1 MPKTASPKVSAK
13 THIIINKAFT
23 HNLKGVTVAL
33 PRGKFIVITGL
44 SGSGKSSLAFDTL
57 YAEGQR
63 RYVESMSSY
72 ARQFMGKMD
81 KPPVESITGI
91 SPAVAIEQKVST
103 RTGRS
108 TVGTSTEIYDYL
120 RLLFARIGKTY
131 SPVSGEEVKR
141 DTVGDVSE
149 FIASLPVNT
158 RCLITSPVNAVRDR
172 TLAEQLE
179 VLKQQ
184 GYARVRLNGKTLRI
198 DDANPEAIP
207 AGAALEVVTD
217 RVVNK
222 PDDEENAARIADSAE
237 TAFFEGRGTCRI
249 TVLTDGG
256 EETRTF
262 TNRFERDGIEF
273 EIPSDH
279 FFSFNNPL
287 GACPVCEGFG
297 SVIGIDPD
305 AVIPDKKLSIYE
317 DAVAAWRGE
326 TMGEWK
332 RALISVADKFDF
344 PIHRPYRDLTAEQK
358 ELLWTGNKH
367 FRGLDAFFKHL
378 EAKSYKIQYRVMLSR
393 YRGKTICPDCKGSRL
408 RKETEYVKIDGHTLT
423 EILRLPV
430 SKSLVLVRELYL
442 NETDRQIA
450 KRLLTEIGSRLHFL
464 NETGLGYLS
473 LDRLSNSLSG
483 GESQRIKLAACLGSS
498 LVGSMYILDEP
509 SIGLHSHD
517 TRRLIGVLR
526 SLQKLG
532 NTVIV
537 VEHDEEIM
545 QAADEIIDI
554 GPGAGTHG
562 GEIVFQGNHEAL
574 LTAGNSLTADYLT
587 GRTQIPLPEKRR
599 KSKHFLTV
607 KGACENNLKNI
618 DVDFPLECLTAVTGV
633 SGSGKSTLVRD
644 ILYPALNRKLGGFGD
659 KPGDHDEVTGNLK
672 AIKAVEFVDQNPIG
686 KSSRSNPVTYVKAFD
701 EIRALFAAQ
710 KMSKVRNYK
719 PGHFSFNVKGGRC
732 ETCEGEGTVTIE
744 MQFMA
749 DIVLTC
755 DDCKGKRYKKDTLEV
770 KYRGKHIADILSM
783 TVSEAVAFFRED
795 EKNKTAVK
803 IAEKLTPLEKTG
815 LGYVQLGQA
824 SSTLSGGEAQR
835 TKLAA
840 FLAKGER
847 EPNTLFIF
855 DEPTTGLHFHD
866 VAKLLQS
873 FRELIYR
880 GHSVMVIEHNLDVIK
895 CADWVIDLGPEGGDK
910 GGDLVFTG
918 TPEALIS
925 CEASLTGKYL
935 SEKFR

>member
-1 MPKTASPKVSAK
+1 MPKTASPPVSAK
-13 THIIINKAFT
+13 THIIITKAFT

-63 RYVESMSSY
+63 RYVESLSAY

-149 FIASLPVNT
+149 FIASLPENT
-158 RCLITSPVNAVRDR
+158 RCLITAPVKAGRDR
-172 TLAEQLE
+172 TLAAQLE

-184 GYARVRLNGKTLRI
+184 GYARVRLSGKTERI
-198 DDANPEAIP
+198 DVVDFDTLPDEAE
-207 AGAALEVVTD
+207 LEVVID
-217 RVVNK
+217 RVVRK
-222 PDDEENAARIADSAE
+222 AGDEENAARIADSAE
-237 TAFFEGRGTCRI
+237 TAFFEGRGTCRV
-249 TVLTDGG
+249 TVIADGG

-287 GACPVCEGFG
+287 GACPTCEGFG

-332 RALISVADKFDF
+332 RALISVAEKFDF

-358 ELLWTGNKH
+358 NLLWTGNKH

-393 YRGKTICPDCKGSRL
+393 YRGKTKCPDCKGSRL

-423 EILRLPV
+423 EILGMPV
-430 SKSLVLVRELYL
+430 GRSLNLLRELKL
-442 NETDRQIA
+442 DDTDRQIA
-450 KRLLTEIGSRLHFL
+450 RRLLTEIDSRLHFL

-483 GESQRIKLAACLGSS
+483 GESQRIKLATCLGSS

-562 GEIVFQGNHEAL
+562 GEIVFQGNHEDL

-587 GRTQIPLPEKRR
+587 GRAEIPVPAKRR
-599 KSKHFLTV
+599 KSKHFLSI
-607 KGACENNLKNI
+607 KGACENNLKNV

-633 SGSGKSTLVRD
+633 SGSGKSTLVRN

-659 KPGDHDEVTGNLK
+659 KPGDHDELTGNLK

-732 ETCEGEGTVTIE
+732 ETCEGEGTVAIE

-755 DDCKGKRYKKDTLEV
+755 DDCKGKRYKADTLEV

-783 TVSEAVAFFRED
+783 TVSEALAFFRED
-795 EKNKTAVK
+795 EKNKTAAK

-840 FLAKGER
+840 FLAKGDK

-866 VAKLLQS
+866 VAKLLDS
-873 FRELIYR
+873 FRELIYQ

-895 CADWVIDLGPEGGDK
+895 CADWVIDLGPEGGEH
-910 GGDLVFTG
+910 GGNLVFAG
-918 TPEALIS
+918 TPEDLIK

-935 SEKFR
+935 REKF